1 MSPFTGKRGVGGT
14 LAKIQIL
21 RRFKLRRFDQN
32 QGNHPFGIVQNNR
45 DANLNFLAGFHEKV
59 PTHIDETYA
68 ITIFEQIF

>member
-1 MSPFTGKRGVGGT
+1 MSRCTGKSGVGGT
-14 LAKIQIL
+14 PAKILIL

-32 QGNHPFGIVQNNR
+32 QGNHPFGIVQNDR